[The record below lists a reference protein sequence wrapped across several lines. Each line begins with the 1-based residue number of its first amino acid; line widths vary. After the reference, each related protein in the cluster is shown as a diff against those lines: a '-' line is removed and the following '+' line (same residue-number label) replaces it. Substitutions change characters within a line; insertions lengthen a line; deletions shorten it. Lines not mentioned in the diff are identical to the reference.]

1 MSRIRNLPAQ
11 LLVFIV
17 LPLTLLLTAV
27 AFGGL
32 SLHQRAMRQMVGERD
47 ERATRA
53 AAAAMEEQLER
64 RAAVVTSLALSL
76 IHI

>member
-32 SLHQRAMRQMVGERD
+32 SLQPRQHD
-47 ERATRA
+47 
-53 AAAAMEEQLER
+53 R
-64 RAAVVTSLALSL
+64 RGHAPQGWQPGVDR
-76 IHI
+76 